1 MRIDIKQYDTIA
13 FDCDGV
19 VLDSNKVKTQAFFNA
34 TIEFGK
40 QAAHALTNYHVT
52 NGGISRF
59 KKFEWVIEHYLSHF
73 NKEKTLKTLLQNYA
87 NEVSHGLRNCQIN
100 PALNELRKQSEDANW
115 LVVSGGAQSELR
127 ELFKERGL
135 EQLFPNGIFGSP
147 DTKDEIFAREL
158 SNNNIYG
165 KALFIG
171 DSKYDYKSS
180 THAGLDFVFVGEW
193 TEVVDWKDFCQKKDI
208 AYVDSL
214 NDLL

>member
-1 MRIDIKQYDTIA
+1 MTIDIKQYDTIA

-19 VLDSNKVKTQAFFNA
+19 ILDSNKVKTQAFFNA

-40 QAAHALTNYHVT
+40 QAAHALTNYHIT

-59 KKFEWVIEHYLSHF
+59 KKFEWVIEHYLSHL
-73 NKEKTLKTLLQNYA
+73 NKDNTLKTLLQNYA
-87 NEVSHGLRNCQIN
+87 NDVSHGLRNCQIN
-100 PALNELRKQSEDANW
+100 PALKELRKQSEDANW

-147 DTKDEIFAREL
+147 DTKDEIFAREIARG
-158 SNNNIYG
+158 NIKG
-165 KALFIG
+165 KSLFIG
-171 DSKYDYKSS
+171 DSKYDFFSS
-180 THAGLDFVFVGEW
+180 REAGLDFLFVGAW
-193 TEVVDWKDFCQKKDI
+193 TEVANWRDFCLAESV

-214 NDLL
+214 RALV